1 MSLRVFLIRLT
12 KIRLS
17 ECRCGN
23 IRANVPPIPGRH
35 GGSLKKSVPNRC
47 GLRYIG
53 TRRFVRTIAALV
65 RVNPNL
71 IGTYSPLSQ
80 RRPCLDRHCVP
91 ARLSLE
97 RPWKPPRNIPVAIH
111 HCGATCAAVQQ
122 LHAVT
127 PRCVARH
134 GCRSWLVEFS
144 IRRTQV
150 KRATESAALSR
161 KLDGRKVA

>member
-1 MSLRVFLIRLT
+1 MQITAQQRSTRSFLDF
-12 KIRLS
+12 
-17 ECRCGN
+17 

-53 TRRFVRTIAALV
+53 TRRFVRTIAAIV
-65 RVNPNL
+65 RVNPHL

-97 RPWKPPRNIPVAIH
+97 RPWKPPRNIAVAIH
-111 HCGATCAAVQQ
+111 HCGATCATVQQ
-122 LHAVT
+122 LYAVT
-127 PRCVARH
+127 SRCVARH
-134 GCRSWLVEFS
+134 GSSSWLGECS
-144 IRRTQV
+144 IRRPHVT
-150 KRATESAALSR
+150 RETESDALSTH
-161 KLDGRKVA
+161 